1 MAQKEENAEMMVFK
15 PGKSVEA
22 IKETFKLL
30 IEKADVSNVY
40 AKPVKHGDATLIPA
54 AEIMAGVGFGL
65 GQGHGPTSET
75 DESAENTGGGEGG
88 GGGGRMLSRPVA
100 VVIASEAGVR
110 IEPVI
115 DYSKIWMAAITAG
128 GFMAAL
134 LLRLVNPRWALRQLK
149 DK

>member
-1 MAQKEENAEMMVFK
+1 MALKEKDTEMVVFGT
-15 PGKSVEA
+15 GKSVEA
-22 IKETFKLL
+22 IKETFKELV
-30 IEKADVSNVY
+30 EKADVSNVY
-40 AKPVKHGDATLIPA
+40 AKPVKHGDTLLIPA
-54 AEIMAGVGFGL
+54 AEVMAGVGFGL
-65 GQGHGPTSET
+65 GQGYGQAGET

-100 VVIASEAGVR
+100 IVIASETGVR

-115 DYSKIWMAAITAG
+115 DQSKIWMAAITAG

-149 DK
+149 K